1 MRVGYARVS
10 TSDQRL
16 DLQRDALLQSGC
28 TKIFEEVARGATAER
43 TALNAA
49 LEYVRPDDTLVV
61 WRLDRLGRSLSHLI
75 HVVNMLHDRGVGF
88 QSLVEV
94 IDTTTPT
101 GQFFLHMTGAFAEL
115 ERNLIRERTMAG
127 LASARQRGHYGG
139 RPKAIAPD
147 TFAMA
152 LQLYEARTTSVQRIC
167 RRLGIARRSFYR
179 YLAAHQRDSEPEGRR
194 S

>member
-28 TKIFEEVARGATAER
+28 TKIFEEVARGTTAER

-61 WRLDRLGRSLSHLI
+61 WRLDRLGRSLRHLI
-75 HVVNMLHDRGVGF
+75 HVVNTLHERGVGF
-88 QSLVEV
+88 QSLVEA

-101 GQFFLHMTGAFAEL
+101 GQFFLHVTGAFAEL

-127 LASARQRGHYGG
+127 LISARQRGRYGG

-152 LQLYEARTTSVQRIC
+152 LQLYEARITPVQRIC
-167 RRLGIARRSFYR
+167 QRLGIARRSFYR
-179 YLAAHQRDSEPEGRR
+179 YLAAYQRDYAPKGRR

>member
-28 TKIFEEVARGATAER
+28 TKIFEEVARGTTAER

-61 WRLDRLGRSLSHLI
+61 WRLDRLGRPLRHLI
-75 HVVNMLHDRGVGF
+75 HVVNTLHERGVGF
-88 QSLVEV
+88 QSLVEA

-101 GQFFLHMTGAFAEL
+101 GQFFLHVTGAFAEL

-127 LASARQRGHYGG
+127 LISARQRGRYGG

-152 LQLYEARTTSVQRIC
+152 LQLYEARTTPVQRIC
-167 RRLGIARRSFYR
+167 QRLGIARRSFYR
-179 YLAAHQRDSEPEGRR
+179 YLAAYQRDYAPKGRR